1 MVFFMSHAQ
10 LDFIFSYFFEN
21 GNTKPVP
28 YLNVFLVWSLTMTFK
43 LNARDVHG
51 SHSPWRYLWLRPGR
65 ADDVSYH
72 LPARLYSTF
81 LSGAT
86 KCTVDKRTL
95 CHLYHRDVVREQL
108 ERENTG
114 MMQQSQNTKTER
126 GNSTVNKNDA

>member
-10 LDFIFSYFFEN
+10 LDFIFRYFFEN

-51 SHSPWRYLWLRPGR
+51 THSPRRHLRLRSGR
-65 ADDVSYH
+65 ADDVSDH
-72 LPARLYSTF
+72 LPTRFYSPF
-81 LSGAT
+81 LGSAT
-86 KCTVDKRTL
+86 ECTVDKRTL

-108 ERENTG
+108 ERKTQNEG
-114 MMQQSQNTKTER
+114 SVSQNHSSFIFTDL
-126 GNSTVNKNDA
+126 N